1 MLKFL
6 VISGPGSDY
15 HIGYLILDT
24 SFGQRGAISPEAF
37 VIISWPSCVGGSF
50 CDGNVLS
57 FFTVGVEEVPD
68 P

>member
-37 VIISWPSCVGGSF
+37 VIISRPSCVVPSVMVMF
-50 CDGNVLS
+50 CHS
-57 FFTVGVEEVPD
+57 SP
-68 P
+68 